1 MAMISFFLS
10 IILFL
15 INGVA
20 VLRFYQIK
28 DYLLK
33 RVLAQF
39 YFLSSKKIIFSKKEY
54 FLYFLVF
61 LSLLFSKTIQI
72 LKPDFL
78 IFLIFLI
85 LFLRINLLKK
95 IHFTL
100 KAILVLFL
108 AFLINFSLL
117 FISQN
122 SLIIFFLL
130 SLWPLQFLIYTLSI
144 QIFDIC
150 VKPYLLLLG
159 NQVKKKI
166 EKVKKENPN
175 FKIIGICGSYGKS
188 STKEIL
194 VQLLKE
200 KFKVLSTPPR
210 INHEYALLKFL
221 LKVKIE
227 NYNYLVLEFGSY
239 YLGNIR
245 WVTKFITPDIAYITG
260 ITKQHLFLFGSIEK
274 IIEGEGLEILTWMKE
289 GIVFINENHEYFD
302 ILKERYGDVRRSNI
316 EVYFY
321 GKDYKIREISLE
333 KAVFEFKNKT
343 FETNLIFP
351 MQIENLIGALNYLSL
366 IDDLENYR
374 EKIKNIELPEG
385 FLKLKIIT
393 RTYADYTRTNADNNS
408 LSGFVPDTLPGFKP
422 DIPNNLHGYQPDMS
436 PGLESD
442 ISGEHPGSLSGKHS
456 GKNIESLRKSAFYIF
471 DDSYNANPKGV
482 FEGLKFFKELGFD
495 YKVIIF
501 NGLLEL
507 GKETKNIY
515 QDLAKEFSAFDKI
528 ILTSNDFIEIFKEV
542 LKDKVLLVKN
552 SKELEIFLQSLKFE
566 KVGIWIFNRFPER
579 IKFFNQ

>member
-1 MAMISFFLS
+1 MTNSVFLS

-15 INGVA
+15 INGLT
-20 VLRFYQIK
+20 VLKLYQVK

-39 YFLSSKKIIFSKKEY
+39 YFPSSKKIIFSKKEY
-54 FLYFLVF
+54 LLYLLIF
-61 LSLLFSKTIQI
+61 LSLFLPTNVQEI

-78 IFLIFLI
+78 IFFIFL
-85 LFLRINLLKK
+85 LLVLRIDLTKK
-95 IHFTL
+95 IHFTP
-100 KAILVLFL
+100 KAILVSFL
-108 AFLINFSLL
+108 SFLINLSLL

-122 SLIIFFLL
+122 NLTIFFIL
-130 SLWPLQFLIYTLSI
+130 SLWPLQFFIYTLSI

-150 VKPYLLLLG
+150 VKPYLLFLG
-159 NQVKKKI
+159 NKVKKKI
-166 EKVKKENPN
+166 EKIRKENPE

-200 KFKVLSTPPR
+200 KFKVLSPPPR

-227 NYNYLVLEFGSY
+227 NYDYLVLEFGSY

-245 WVTKFITPDIAYITG
+245 WITKFITPDIAYITG
-260 ITKQHLFLFGSIEK
+260 ITKQHLFLFGSIEN

-302 ILKERYGDVRRSNI
+302 ILKERYGDVRRPNI
-316 EVYFY
+316 EIYFY

-351 MQIENLIGALNYLSL
+351 MQIENLVGALNYLSL

-385 FLKLKIIT
+385 FLKLIT
-393 RTYADYTRTNADNNS
+393 TDLRGLQRGLTRILVRGLSRSKTYKTENIY
-408 LSGFVPDTLPGFKP
+408 P
-422 DIPNNLHGYQPDMS
+422 Y
-436 PGLESD
+436 ESVLD
-442 ISGEHPGSLSGKHS
+442 Q
-456 GKNIESLRKSAFYIF
+456 NKSVFYIF

-482 FEGLKFFKELGFD
+482 FESLKFFKELDFD
-495 YKVIIF
+495 YKIIIF

-515 QDLAKEFSAFDKI
+515 KDLAKEFLTFDKI

-542 LKDKVLLVKN
+542 LKEKVLLVKN

-566 KVGIWIFNRFPER
+566 KVGIWIFNRFPSHGFTR
-579 IKFFNQ
+579 I

>member
-15 INGVA
+15 INGVS

-39 YFLSSKKIIFSKKEY
+39 YFPSSKKIIFSKKEY
-54 FLYFLVF
+54 FLYLLLF
-61 LSLLFSKTIQI
+61 LSLFFPKNIQI
-72 LKPDFL
+72 LKPDIL
-78 IFLIFLI
+78 IFLIFL
-85 LFLRINLLKK
+85 LLVLRIDLVKK

-100 KAILVLFL
+100 KAILVSFL

-122 SLIIFFLL
+122 NLTIFLLL
-130 SLWPLQFLIYTLSI
+130 SLWPLQFFIYTLSI

-150 VKPYLLLLG
+150 VKPYLLFLG
-159 NQVKKKI
+159 RQVKKKI
-166 EKVKKENPN
+166 EKVQKENPE

-200 KFKVLSTPPR
+200 KYKVLSTPPR

-221 LKVKIE
+221 LRVKIE
-227 NYNYLVLEFGSY
+227 NYDYLVLEFGSY

-260 ITKQHLFLFGSIEK
+260 ITKQHLFLFGSIEN

-289 GIVFINENHEYFD
+289 GLVFINENHEYFD
-302 ILKERYGDVRRSNI
+302 ILKKQYGDVRRPNI
-316 EVYFY
+316 ETYLY
-321 GKDYKIREISLE
+321 GKDYKIKEINLE

-351 MQIENLIGALNYLSL
+351 MQIENLVGALNYLSL

-385 FLKLKIIT
+385 FLKLKI
-393 RTYADYTRTNADNNS
+393 N
-408 LSGFVPDTLPGFKP
+408 
-422 DIPNNLHGYQPDMS
+422 NNLYT
-436 PGLESD
+436 
-442 ISGEHPGSLSGKHS
+442 
-456 GKNIESLRKSAFYIF
+456 F

-482 FEGLKFFKELGFD
+482 FEGLKFFKELDFD

-515 QDLAKEFSAFDKI
+515 QDLAREFLAFDKI
-528 ILTSNDFIEIFKEV
+528 ILTSDDFIEIFKEV
-542 LKDKVLLVKN
+542 LKDKVFLVKN
-552 SKELEIFLQSLKFE
+552 SKELEIFLQSLKFK
-566 KVGIWIFNRFPER
+566 KVGIWIFNRFPEG
-579 IKFFNQ
+579 IKFLTNEKFNSH

>member
-15 INGVA
+15 INGVV

-39 YFLSSKKIIFSKKEY
+39 YFPSSKKIIFSKKEY

-61 LSLLFSKTIQI
+61 LSLFFPKNIQI
-72 LKPDFL
+72 LKPDLL
-78 IFLIFLI
+78 IFLIFL
-85 LFLRINLLKK
+85 LLVLRIDLIKK

-100 KAILVLFL
+100 KAILVSFL
-108 AFLINFSLL
+108 AFLINFLLL

-122 SLIIFFLL
+122 SLTIFFLL
-130 SLWPLQFLIYTLSI
+130 SLWPLQFFIYTLSI

-150 VKPYLLLLG
+150 VKPYLLFLG
-159 NQVKKKI
+159 NKVKKKI
-166 EKVKKENPN
+166 EKIKKENPK

-200 KFKVLSTPPR
+200 KYKVLSPPPR

-227 NYNYLVLEFGSY
+227 NYDYLVLEFGSY

-245 WVTKFITPDIAYITG
+245 WITKFITPDIAYITG

-274 IIEGEGLEILTWMKE
+274 IIEGEGLEILTWMKK

-302 ILKERYGDVRRSNI
+302 ILKRQLTNLTQTNADLTRTDADKDRDGSFPVRKGSYNI
-316 EVYFY
+316 YFY

-393 RTYADYTRTNADNNS
+393 RTNADFTRTDADKIKTRTYADYTLTSADS
-408 LSGFVPDTLPGFKP
+408 
-422 DIPNNLHGYQPDMS
+422 NL
-436 PGLESD
+436 
-442 ISGEHPGSLSGKHS
+442 
-456 GKNIESLRKSAFYIF
+456 SLRKSAFYIF

-482 FEGLKFFKELGFD
+482 FEGLKFFKKLDFD

-515 QDLAKEFSAFDKI
+515 QDLAKEFLAFDKI

-579 IKFFNQ
+579 IMLKFNYGHN

>member
-1 MAMISFFLS
+1 MISIFLS

-15 INGVA
+15 INGVS
-20 VLRFYQIK
+20 VLRFYQVK

-54 FLYFLVF
+54 FLYFLIF
-61 LSLLFSKTIQI
+61 LSLFFPKNIQI
-72 LKPDFL
+72 LKPDLL
-78 IFLIFLI
+78 IFLIFL
-85 LFLRINLLKK
+85 LLVLRIDLIKK

-100 KAILVLFL
+100 KAILVSFL
-108 AFLINFSLL
+108 AFFINFSFL

-122 SLIIFFLL
+122 NLTIFLLL
-130 SLWPLQFLIYTLSI
+130 SLWPLQFFIYTLSI
-144 QIFDIC
+144 QIFDFC
-150 VKPYLLLLG
+150 VKPYLLFLG
-159 NQVKKKI
+159 RQVKKKI
-166 EKVKKENPN
+166 EKVKKENPG

-200 KFKVLSTPPR
+200 KYKVLSPPPR

-227 NYNYLVLEFGSY
+227 NYDYLVLEFGSY

-245 WVTKFITPDIAYITG
+245 WITKFITPDIAYITG

-274 IIEGEGLEILTWMKE
+274 IIEGEGLEILSWMKE

-302 ILKERYGDVRRSNI
+302 ILKARINANLERTNANQVHKSSYQNKVRNGSFQVRNSSWRI
-316 EVYFY
+316 YFY

-333 KAVFEFKNKT
+333 KVVFEFKNKI

-385 FLKLKIIT
+385 FLKLIT
-393 RTYADYTRTNADNNS
+393 TDLRGLQRGLMRILVRG
-408 LSGFVPDTLPGFKP
+408 LSRSKTDKTENIYP
-422 DIPNNLHGYQPDMS
+422 Y
-436 PGLESD
+436 ESVLD
-442 ISGEHPGSLSGKHS
+442 QNTSV
-456 GKNIESLRKSAFYIF
+456 FYIF

-482 FEGLKFFKELGFD
+482 FEGLKFFKKLDFD

-515 QDLAKEFSAFDKI
+515 QDLAKEFLAFDKI
-528 ILTSNDFIEIFKEV
+528 ILTSNDFIEIFKESF
-542 LKDKVLLVKN
+542 K
-552 SKELEIFLQSLKFE
+552 
-566 KVGIWIFNRFPER
+566 R
-579 IKFFNQ
+579 

>member
-1 MAMISFFLS
+1 LFFPK
-10 IILFL
+10 
-15 INGVA
+15 N
-20 VLRFYQIK
+20 
-28 DYLLK
+28 
-33 RVLAQF
+33 
-39 YFLSSKKIIFSKKEY
+39 
-54 FLYFLVF
+54 
-61 LSLLFSKTIQI
+61 IQI

-78 IFLIFLI
+78 IFFIFL
-85 LFLRINLLKK
+85 LLVLRINLIKK

-108 AFLINFSLL
+108 ALLINFSLL
-117 FISQN
+117 FLSQN
-122 SLIIFFLL
+122 NLTIFFLL
-130 SLWPLQFLIYTLSI
+130 SLWPLQFFIYTFSI

-150 VKPYLLLLG
+150 VKPYLLFLG
-159 NQVKKKI
+159 NKVKKKI
-166 EKVKKENPN
+166 EKIRKENPK

-200 KFKVLSTPPR
+200 KYKVLSPPPR

-227 NYNYLVLEFGSY
+227 NYDYLVLEFGSY

-245 WVTKFITPDIAYITG
+245 WITKFITPDIAYITG
-260 ITKQHLFLFGSIEK
+260 ITKQHLFLFGSIEN
-274 IIEGEGLEILTWMKE
+274 IIKGEGLEILTWMKE

-302 ILKERYGDVRRSNI
+302 ILKERYGDVRRPHI
-316 EVYFY
+316 ETFFY
-321 GKDYKIREISLE
+321 GKDYKIKEISSE
-333 KAVFEFKNKT
+333 KAVFEFRNKT
-343 FETNLIFP
+343 FETNLTFP

-393 RTYADYTRTNADNNS
+393 RTYADFTRTDADKIKTRTYADYTRTSADSNLS
-408 LSGFVPDTLPGFKP
+408 LRKSA
-422 DIPNNLHGYQPDMS
+422 S
-436 PGLESD
+436 
-442 ISGEHPGSLSGKHS
+442 
-456 GKNIESLRKSAFYIF
+456 SLRKSAFYIF

-482 FEGLKFFKELGFD
+482 FEGLKFFKELDFD

-507 GKETKNIY
+507 GKETKKVY
-515 QDLAKEFSAFDKI
+515 QDLAKEFLAFDKI
-528 ILTSNDFIEIFKEV
+528 ILTSSDFIEIFKEV

-579 IKFFNQ
+579 IKFLINV

>member
-15 INGVA
+15 INGVV
-20 VLRFYQIK
+20 VLRFYQVK

-39 YFLSSKKIIFSKKEY
+39 YFPSSKKIIFSKKEY
-54 FLYFLVF
+54 FLYLLLF
-61 LSLLFSKTIQI
+61 LSLFFPKNIQI
-72 LKPDFL
+72 LKLDIL
-78 IFLIFLI
+78 IFLIFL
-85 LFLRINLLKK
+85 LLVLRIDLLKK

-122 SLIIFFLL
+122 NLTIFLLL
-130 SLWPLQFLIYTLSI
+130 SLWPLQFFIYTLSI

-150 VKPYLLLLG
+150 VKPYLLFLG
-159 NQVKKKI
+159 NKVKKKI
-166 EKVKKENPN
+166 EKIKKENPE

-200 KFKVLSTPPR
+200 KYKVLSPPPR

-227 NYNYLVLEFGSY
+227 NYDYLVLEFGSY
-239 YLGNIR
+239 HLDNIR

-302 ILKERYGDVRRSNI
+302 ILKKQYRDVVHPKI
-316 EVYFY
+316 ETYFY
-321 GKDYKIREISLE
+321 GKDYKIKEISLE
-333 KAVFEFKNKT
+333 KAVLEFKNKT

-351 MQIENLIGALNYLSL
+351 MQIENLVGALNYLSL

-385 FLKLKIIT
+385 FLKLKI
-393 RTYADYTRTNADNNS
+393 N
-408 LSGFVPDTLPGFKP
+408 
-422 DIPNNLHGYQPDMS
+422 NNL
-436 PGLESD
+436 
-442 ISGEHPGSLSGKHS
+442 
-456 GKNIESLRKSAFYIF
+456 YIF

-482 FEGLKFFKELGFD
+482 FEGLKFFKELDFD
-495 YKVIIF
+495 YKVVIF

-552 SKELEIFLQSLKFE
+552 SKELEIFLQSLKFG
-566 KVGIWIFNRFPER
+566 KVGIWIFNRFPEG
-579 IKFFNQ
+579 IKFFN

>member
-1 MAMISFFLS
+1 MISIFLS

-15 INGVA
+15 INGLS
-20 VLRFYQIK
+20 VLRFYQVK

-39 YFLSSKKIIFSKKEY
+39 YFPSSKKLIFSQKEY
-54 FLYFLVF
+54 LLYLLIF
-61 LSLLFSKTIQI
+61 LSLFLPTNVKEIF
-72 LKPDFL
+72 KPDFL
-78 IFLIFLI
+78 IFLIFLF
-85 LFLRINLLKK
+85 LVLRIDLLKK
-95 IHFTL
+95 IHFTP
-100 KAILVLFL
+100 KAILVSFL
-108 AFLINFSLL
+108 AFLMNFSLL

-122 SLIIFFLL
+122 NLTFFFFL
-130 SLWPLQFLIYTLSI
+130 SLWPLQFFIYTLSI
-144 QIFDIC
+144 KIFDIC
-150 VKPYLLLLG
+150 VKPYLLFLG
-159 NQVKKKI
+159 NKVKKKI
-166 EKVKKENPN
+166 EKIKKENPK

-194 VQLLKE
+194 AQLLKE
-200 KFKVLSTPPR
+200 KYKVLSPPPR

-227 NYNYLVLEFGSY
+227 NYDYLVLEFGSY

-245 WVTKFITPDIAYITG
+245 WVTKFITPNIAYITG
-260 ITKQHLFLFGSIEK
+260 ITKQHLFLFGSIEN

-289 GIVFINENHEYFD
+289 GIVFINENHEYSD
-302 ILKERYGDVRRSNI
+302 ILKEKYLDVVRPNI
-316 EVYFY
+316 ETYFY
-321 GKDYKIREISLE
+321 GKDHKIKEITLE

-374 EKIKNIELPEG
+374 GKIKNIELPEG
-385 FLKLKIIT
+385 FLKLKI
-393 RTYADYTRTNADNNS
+393 N
-408 LSGFVPDTLPGFKP
+408 
-422 DIPNNLHGYQPDMS
+422 NNL
-436 PGLESD
+436 
-442 ISGEHPGSLSGKHS
+442 
-456 GKNIESLRKSAFYIF
+456 YIF

-482 FEGLKFFKELGFD
+482 FEGLKFFKELDFD

-515 QDLAKEFSAFDKI
+515 QDLAKEFLAFDKI
-528 ILTSNDFIEIFKEV
+528 ILTSNDFIEIFKEF

-579 IKFFNQ
+579 IKFF

>member
-1 MAMISFFLS
+1 LFFLK
-10 IILFL
+10 
-15 INGVA
+15 N
-20 VLRFYQIK
+20 
-28 DYLLK
+28 
-33 RVLAQF
+33 
-39 YFLSSKKIIFSKKEY
+39 
-54 FLYFLVF
+54 
-61 LSLLFSKTIQI
+61 IQI
-72 LKPDFL
+72 FKPDFL

-85 LFLRINLLKK
+85 LVLRIDRIKK
-95 IHFTL
+95 IHFTP
-100 KAILVLFL
+100 KAILVSFL

-117 FISQN
+117 FLSQN
-122 SLIIFFLL
+122 SLTIFFLL
-130 SLWPLQFLIYTLSI
+130 SLWPLQFFVYTLSI

-150 VKPYLLLLG
+150 VKPYLSFLG
-159 NQVKKKI
+159 N
-166 EKVKKENPN
+166 KVKKEIEKNRKENPE

-200 KFKVLSTPPR
+200 KYKVLSPPPR
-210 INHEYALLKFL
+210 INHEYSLLKFL

-227 NYNYLVLEFGSY
+227 NYDYLVLEFGSY

-245 WVTKFITPDIAYITG
+245 WITKFITPDIAYITG
-260 ITKQHLFLFGSIEK
+260 ITKQHLFLFGSIEN
-274 IIEGEGLEILTWMKE
+274 IIKGEGLEILTWMKE

-302 ILKERYGDVRRSNI
+302 ILKEKYLDVVHPKI
-316 EVYFY
+316 ETYFY
-321 GKDYKIREISLE
+321 GKDYKIKEISL
-333 KAVFEFKNKT
+333 KKVVFEFKNKT

-366 IDDLENYR
+366 IDDLANYR

-385 FLKLKIIT
+385 FLKLKI
-393 RTYADYTRTNADNNS
+393 N
-408 LSGFVPDTLPGFKP
+408 
-422 DIPNNLHGYQPDMS
+422 NNL
-436 PGLESD
+436 
-442 ISGEHPGSLSGKHS
+442 
-456 GKNIESLRKSAFYIF
+456 YIF

-482 FEGLKFFKELGFD
+482 FEGLKFFKELDFD

-507 GKETKNIY
+507 GKETRNIY
-515 QDLAKEFSAFDKI
+515 KDLAREFSAFDKI
-528 ILTSNDFIEIFKEV
+528 ILTSSDFIEIFKKV

-579 IKFFNQ
+579 IMLKFN